1 MLPMPSS
8 SQNYCAV
15 FGTLPN
21 QLVDAKSALAVEM
34 MQLFIHLMMNI
45 RQEVSV
51 PACFINFRGKKM
63 KNAIQNETASYT
75 LGFGEKSK
83 FDQTTLQIFREFGAK
98 VVGEL
103 FNGKV
108 PRPYFQMIQD
118 YNQIVKDLD
127 KAFVWCRAI
136 SSKVNS
142 MVETPQTDRFISQ
155 WAAMVFGECGQGKS
169 TTLNEIV
176 ELYVDKYHKGLE
188 HGCKFKSMAS
198 FKSVTS
204 CVQQASVG
212 SMIVID
218 TPGLND
224 PDASRSD
231 KNIHIEMI
239 KNMRIRLYDLEQGLS
254 SLILCVM
261 PNAS

>member
-1 MLPMPSS
+1 
-8 SQNYCAV
+8 
-15 FGTLPN
+15 
-21 QLVDAKSALAVEM
+21 
-34 MQLFIHLMMNI
+34 
-45 RQEVSV
+45 
-51 PACFINFRGKKM
+51 
-63 KNAIQNETASYT
+63 
-75 LGFGEKSK
+75 
-83 FDQTTLQIFREFGAK
+83 
-98 VVGEL
+98 
-103 FNGKV
+103 
-108 PRPYFQMIQD
+108 
-118 YNQIVKDLD
+118 
-127 KAFVWCRAI
+127 
-136 SSKVNS
+136 
-142 MVETPQTDRFISQ
+142 
-155 WAAMVFGECGQGKS
+155 MVFGECGQGKS